1 MALIIKKTGLLKS
14 DGTEIPIGQGI
25 NDGILVKFIY
35 QSEFEGY
42 NQRFFLNY
50 YSSFESKENG
60 FATISIL
67 VPTDEGNVGLD
78 TQFIKELDE
87 QAIQYYEGIV
97 DNLLPNQ
104 PCYIKTI
111 FAYHLFIKLWLEN
124 ILGQNTVEIRLDLQ

>member
-1 MALIIKKTGLLKS
+1 MALLIKKTGLLKS
-14 DGTEIPIGQGI
+14 DGTEIPIGQGL
-25 NDGILVKFIY
+25 NDGIFVKFIY

-50 YSSFESKENG
+50 YSSFESKENE

-67 VPTDEGNVGLD
+67 VPTDEGNVSLD
-78 TQFIKELDE
+78 TKFVKELDE
-87 QAIQYYEGIV
+87 ASIQYYEGIV
-97 DNLLPNQ
+97 DNILANQ